1 MRYLFTLAC
10 LLLVTA
16 TVADEPEFDF
26 SSVGAKKALRDYKK
40 AVAKDEKAQTQRVKE
55 AEAEGA
61 KAAKRTRD
69 AFAEK
74 LQKALKKSMQA
85 GNLDEA
91 NKINAAIKAIKKG
104 ASPAGASAT
113 GSKSKKSK
121 ARIPSPVG
129 VWRITDGSIYFI
141 IRSDGTV
148 RHTGNTG
155 IEGIWKPI
163 NKSDQLFA
171 IKWRNGA
178 SDQITISEDGQSL
191 VGVTPSSGFR
201 FQMARDRISPARK

>member
-1 MRYLFTLAC
+1 LNKKRTPSLCINQTHKSGHCTRRYGNPA
-10 LLLVTA
+10 
-16 TVADEPEFDF
+16 
-26 SSVGAKKALRDYKK
+26 
-40 AVAKDEKAQTQRVKE
+40 EKA
-55 AEAEGA
+55 GGLA
-61 KAAKRTRD
+61 KTTRD
-69 AFAEK
+69 AFVESLK
-74 LQKALKKSMQA
+74 GALKQAMQA

-91 NKINAAIKAIKKG
+91 NKINAAIKALKKG
-104 ASPAGASAT
+104 SPAGGSAA
-113 GSKSKKSK
+113 GSKDKKRK
-121 ARIPSPVG
+121 ARIPSAVG

-141 IRSDGTV
+141 IRPDGTV

-163 NKSDQLFA
+163 NKSDQLFV

-201 FQMARDRISPARK
+201 FQMARDPISPVRK